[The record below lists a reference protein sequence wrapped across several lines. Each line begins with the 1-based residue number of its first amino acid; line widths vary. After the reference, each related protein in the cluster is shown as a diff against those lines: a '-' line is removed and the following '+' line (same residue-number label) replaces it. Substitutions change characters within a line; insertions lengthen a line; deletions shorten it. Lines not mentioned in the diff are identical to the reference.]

1 MTTNTS
7 INISKDNIYGNCDLK
22 CAYNFKYPETNVTAR
37 NNEAMIVFTFDTTTE
52 SAVVYNQQ
60 KYSVEAMILVSPSIH
75 IFNGSTA
82 NAELLIYHSPVLG
95 GNQLAVCIPISQ
107 SSDSSTASNLITEL
121 IQSVANNAPAP
132 NETATINVSG
142 FTLNSIVPKKPFYSY
157 TGKTDNVN
165 YIVYD
170 ILDAINLDSTTI
182 TSLSQITRPF
192 PLPTPGGNLFYNKL
206 GPNQTTIGDGIY
218 ISCNPTGSSEEEEDV
233 EYSKNSTQAFE
244 FSLNNSTFK
253 MIIQIFFS
261 CLIFIIIFGAL
272 AYGYSYITGN
282 EINTKLHTNIRHIV
296 TI

>member
-22 CAYNFKYPETNVTAR
+22 CAYNFKYPETNVTAK
-37 NNEAMIVFTFDTTTE
+37 NNEVMVVFTFDKSTE

-60 KYSVEAMILVSPSIH
+60 KYSVEGVMLVSPSIH
-75 IFNGSTA
+75 IFNGATA
-82 NAELLIYHSPVLG
+82 NAELLIFHTPVLG
-95 GNQLAVCIPISQ
+95 GNQLAVCIPIIQ
-107 SSDSSTASNLITEL
+107 SADSSTASNLITEL

-132 NETATINVSG
+132 DETATINVSG
-142 FTLNSIVPKKPFYSY
+142 FTLNSIVPKRPFYSY
-157 TGKTDNVN
+157 TGTNNNTD

-170 ILDAINLDSTTI
+170 ILDAINLNSATI
-182 TSLSQITRPF
+182 TSLSQIIKPF

-206 GPNQTTIGDGIY
+206 GPNQSTIGDGIY

-244 FSLNNSTFK
+244 FSSNNPTVK
-253 MIIQIFFS
+253 MIIQVFFSVIIFVIFF
-261 CLIFIIIFGAL
+261 GGL

-282 EINTKLHTNIRHIV
+282 DISTKLNTNIRHIV